1 MDTIWRNWS
10 WIVATLAT
18 VNSLPSRFG
27 LEKPS
32 QTCLVTCILAPFC
45 LVDIF
50 DQALPLPF
58 SICASLLL
66 GSFTKSALL
75 DPSFGF
81 KNQTEGILVKV
92 CPRGTTIWPRG
103 AMQSQQKTQGPDQP
117 LFFVTTPQLQTTYG
131 KVKFR
136 KTESCI
142 DFMLAAWLPECF
154 GIPIISIISHNFPSF
169 PNCSAVFAHSE
180 PPISF
185 SVHGRL
191 DALQSE
197 HSRRSIGVHWYWVHH
212 IKHGTLVNNVL
223 KTPLYTFVYK
233 CI

>member
-92 CPRGTTIWPRG
+92 CPRGTHYLTSRSDAISTENPRTR
-103 AMQSQQKTQGPDQP
+103 STTVLCDDPSITNDLWKSEVQKD
-117 LFFVTTPQLQTTYG
+117 
-131 KVKFR
+131 R
-136 KTESCI
+136 KLHWLYAGCLTSW
-142 DFMLAAWLPECF
+142 MLWD
-154 GIPIISIISHNFPSF
+154 SHHFNHFP
-169 PNCSAVFAHSE
+169 
-180 PPISF
+180 
-185 SVHGRL
+185 
-191 DALQSE
+191 
-197 HSRRSIGVHWYWVHH
+197 
-212 IKHGTLVNNVL
+212 
-223 KTPLYTFVYK
+223 
-233 CI
+233 